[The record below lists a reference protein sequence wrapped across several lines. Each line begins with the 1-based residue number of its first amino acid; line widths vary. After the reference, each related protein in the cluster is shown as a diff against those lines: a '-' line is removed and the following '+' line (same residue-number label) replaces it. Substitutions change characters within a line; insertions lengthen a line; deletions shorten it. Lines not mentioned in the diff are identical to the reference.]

1 MTNFKSISNFKYYK
15 YYKSFSTCLFAYL
28 LICLF
33 AIPVHAQ
40 TLSLSIWPPL
50 LEVMIQPGKS
60 ITQVYKLT
68 NGGKTDL
75 VLTSRLVPFEPADE
89 LGNVRIKNDS
99 PSVISDWF
107 SFQNA
112 DLNLGDS
119 FVLKVKEEQQ
129 VVLRIKVPEKAL
141 EDDYY
146 LTLLFESLPE
156 FNINQSAAWSKIQ
169 IGSNLL
175 LTVSETGEPPRKAE
189 IVEFKIKNAWF
200 KLSSWQFIDSFANPL
215 FSLRIKNI
223 GRSLFKPMGTIIVS
237 GWTGGKYP
245 LELLPE
251 NILINSIRQSQC
263 FSTDKNQPSPCQLET
278 NWKSKFLIGPYQA
291 QVSFGLDK
299 ISEDYQQTSHFFAF
313 PFILVISLLLLILPL
328 TILLKNY
335 QIKQKDDF

>member
-89 LGNVRIKNDS
+89 LGNIQLTYKGYSFVRIYKGVS
-99 PSVISDWF
+99 FVDWF

-112 DLNLGDS
+112 DLNLGDN
-119 FVLKVKEEQQ
+119 FALKAGQEQQ
-129 VVLRIKVPEKAL
+129 IVFKIKVPENTQ

-175 LTVSETGEPPRKAE
+175 LTVSETVKSKLEPILIFDRA
-189 IVEFKIKNAWF
+189 ADWLT
-200 KLSSWQFIDSFANPL
+200 LSS
-215 FSLRIKNI
+215 
-223 GRSLFKPMGTIIVS
+223 GRL
-237 GWTGGKYP
+237 
-245 LELLPE
+245 
-251 NILINSIRQSQC
+251 
-263 FSTDKNQPSPCQLET
+263 
-278 NWKSKFLIGPYQA
+278 SKRS
-291 QVSFGLDK
+291 VK
-299 ISEDYQQTSHFFAF
+299 
-313 PFILVISLLLLILPL
+313 
-328 TILLKNY
+328 
-335 QIKQKDDF
+335 